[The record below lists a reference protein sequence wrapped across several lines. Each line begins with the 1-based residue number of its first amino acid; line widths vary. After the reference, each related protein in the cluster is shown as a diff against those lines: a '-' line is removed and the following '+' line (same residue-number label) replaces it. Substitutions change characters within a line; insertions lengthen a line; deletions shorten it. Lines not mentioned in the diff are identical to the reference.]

1 MKAVACTQRNINTGV
16 HTENIGFPKIS
27 PGTEIFLYLVLDK
40 LGKTYECDLMLWTEF
55 FAC

>member
-27 PGTEIFLYLVLDK
+27 PGTEISLHLVLDK
-40 LGKTYECDLMLWTEF
+40 LDKTYECDLML
-55 FAC
+55 